1 MRAPGVIGKE
11 VAISEKLKIFTHH
24 GAGRGTIS
32 GLQCPRNEGE
42 DKELKNQQVQ
52 NQDVC

>member
-1 MRAPGVIGKE
+1 MRAPEVIGKK

-42 DKELKNQQVQ
+42 DKELKNQ
-52 NQDVC
+52 